1 MRLSVK
7 SRKSSLCPS
16 FLMWPCH
23 PHSNRCFTDLKVW
36 LKTQV
41 GTFWSRVHLDACDD
55 GCLTR
60 FSSSVS
66 ESSMPAEMTMLA
78 DHPARQ
84 LLDFSQKL
92 DINLLDNVVNS
103 MHHDIGSQVSN
114 TAAAACQRGSDSY
127 LSGAVGNIFLFFF
140 VFVFNLLLCCVKAT
154 SGSGGAHQPQGPPR
168 RLDQGGHHPGVLTE
182 HEN

>member
-1 MRLSVK
+1 
-7 SRKSSLCPS
+7 
-16 FLMWPCH
+16 
-23 PHSNRCFTDLKVW
+23 
-36 LKTQV
+36 
-41 GTFWSRVHLDACDD
+41 
-55 GCLTR
+55 
-60 FSSSVS
+60 
-66 ESSMPAEMTMLA
+66 MPAEMTMLA

-140 VFVFNLLLCCVKAT
+140 VFVFNLLLCSVKAT